1 MGASS
6 SESWATTSVSGKVV
20 TVKVTENAGEE
31 RTATITVTADGK
43 EAKVTVTQEGALDEG

>member
-1 MGASS
+1 MSASS

-20 TVKVTENAGEE
+20 TVKVTENAGDE